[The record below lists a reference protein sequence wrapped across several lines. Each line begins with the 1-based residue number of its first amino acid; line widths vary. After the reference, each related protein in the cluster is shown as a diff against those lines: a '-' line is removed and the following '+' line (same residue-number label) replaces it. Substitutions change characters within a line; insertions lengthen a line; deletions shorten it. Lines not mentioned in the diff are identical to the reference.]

1 MNIEKLKPI
10 PKYIEKRIRAFDKK
24 NCPLQK
30 GLRFYA
36 YLTKMDKELIKI
48 TVAMRNKGKTEQLMK
63 QVAVHGIYS
72 KECHVRDMEY
82 CYLGIYAYRVGWY
95 DEGIKYR
102 YGIRPKYNDG
112 KWYSA
117 DRKYYEPY
125 APVVNLE
132 YTLTIPKYRY
142 SAITDYDGVKVFKYL
157 RCYERYPQAEYLIKL
172 GLPNLADKRTVL
184 ALLEKDKAFRR
195 WIINN
200 KNNLDLQW
208 HNAATIIQAY
218 KTGKSFDECKEFISR
233 KSALYAAKDK
243 SLRPIKKLF
252 RGKRLERFFDY
263 IDEQKISCRQYLDY
277 LNACNHL
284 GIDMSLNKNAYPHD
298 FKRWHDIR
306 IDEYSSKRAT
316 IDAKE
321 RKEFYGKFAK
331 IANKYL
337 PLEKYRNADFTVFI
351 AQSPA
356 ELIREGDFLNHC
368 VGRMNYD
375 QKFVR
380 EETLIFFIRNLN
392 EPEKPFVTVEYS
404 LSRKTVLQCYG
415 DNDFPPP
422 ANVKNFVYE
431 QWLPFANKQL
441 TDIKKSKAA

>member
-24 NCPLQK
+24 HCPEQK

-48 TVAMRNKGKTEQLMK
+48 TVAMKNKGKYEQLMK

-72 KECHVRDMEY
+72 EECYVRDLEY
-82 CYLGIYAYRVGWY
+82 CYLGTCAYRVGWY

-102 YGIRPKYNDG
+102 YGIRPHYNNG
-112 KWYSA
+112 EWLYA
-117 DRKYYEPY
+117 PRKYYDPY
-125 APVVNLE
+125 AHVVNLE
-132 YTLTIPKYRY
+132 YVLTIPKYKY
-142 SAITDYDGVKVFKYL
+142 SAIMDYGGVKIFKYL

-195 WIINN
+195 WIIKN
-200 KNNLDLQW
+200 KNNPDLKW
-208 HNAATIIQAY
+208 HNATTIIQAY
-218 KTGKSFDECKEFISR
+218 KTGIPFNECRDFINR
-233 KSALYAAKDK
+233 KSALYANEDK
-243 SLRPIKKLF
+243 SLRPIKRLF
-252 RGKRLERFFDY
+252 RGKRLERFFSY
-263 IDEQKISCRQYLDY
+263 LDEQGISDRQYLDY

-284 GIDMSLNKNAYPHD
+284 GLDMSLNKNAYPHD

-306 IDEYSSKRAT
+306 IDEYSSKQAS
-316 IDAKE
+316 IDAVE

-331 IANKYL
+331 IADKYL
-337 PLEKYRNADFTVFI
+337 SLENYQNSEFVVFI
-351 AQSPA
+351 ARSPA
-356 ELIREGDFLNHC
+356 ELIREGDFLHHC

-380 EETLIFFIRNLN
+380 EETLIFFIRNFN
-392 EPEKPFVTVEYS
+392 APKIPFVTVEYS
-404 LSRKTVLQCYG
+404 LSSKAVLQCYG
-415 DNDFPPP
+415 DDDFPPP
-422 ANVKNFVYE
+422 ANVRNFVYSK
-431 QWLPFANKQL
+431 WLPFANNEL
-441 TDIKKSKAA
+441 TKIRKSKAA